1 MLYDRNDISERID
14 VAKRNTIKENI
25 VCHDWYFDHVIK
37 FRSFVCNDLHNLEML
52 CLNLSDIPTI
62 TVKGADYC
70 CFIHDISKS

>member
-1 MLYDRNDISERID
+1 M
-14 VAKRNTIKENI
+14 
-25 VCHDWYFDHVIK
+25 IK

-70 CFIHDISKS
+70 CFIHDINKS